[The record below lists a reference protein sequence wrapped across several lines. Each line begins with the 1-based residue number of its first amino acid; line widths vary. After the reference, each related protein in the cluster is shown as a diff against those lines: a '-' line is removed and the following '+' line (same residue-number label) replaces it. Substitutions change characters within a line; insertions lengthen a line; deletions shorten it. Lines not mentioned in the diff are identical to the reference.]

1 MLTRVMPVPLPVATV
16 VVPLVIVTL
25 TAPAPLSVTV
35 IVSPAFESF
44 TLTVLPETV
53 NDAAGVGVVAGPW
66 KLNSGEALKTRR
78 VYNASKRGEMLAA
91 TASRLTIVSTLSR
104 ETTRVVERR
113 MVGGAK

>member
-44 TLTVLPETV
+44 TLTVLPETLT
-53 NDAAGVGVVAGPW
+53 DAAGAGVVAGPW
-66 KLNSGEALKTRR
+66 KLNSGDALKTRR
-78 VYNASKRGEMLAA
+78 DSNDSNRGRKLRWLRRP
-91 TASRLTIVSTLSR
+91 SRFF
-104 ETTRVVERR
+104 
-113 MVGGAK
+113 